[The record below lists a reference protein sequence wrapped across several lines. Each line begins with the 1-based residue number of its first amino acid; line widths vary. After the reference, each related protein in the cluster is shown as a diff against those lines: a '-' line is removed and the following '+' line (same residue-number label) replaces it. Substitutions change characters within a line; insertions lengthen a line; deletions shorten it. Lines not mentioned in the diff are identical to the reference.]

1 MEAFQPRDCIYRL
14 VLSAY
19 PEDAMTYSRLALLAI
34 ILFGFP
40 GVALA
45 QSSGDHLRLSVM
57 NDQSGHYNSATGPG
71 AVVSAQMAVDD
82 FGDKVLGKTI
92 EVVALDHQNK
102 PDIGLSLARR
112 FYEADDGEA
121 IFDIGNSAIS
131 LGVQR
136 IARERGKIVVHI
148 GSIHPDLFGKECS
161 PTGAMWQYDSG
172 ALTKGLVQAVTK
184 EGGTD
189 WFIIG
194 VDYTA
199 GKALADDETRLL
211 KLNGGRVAGIAR
223 HPLGAQDFASQLLTA
238 ASSGASVL
246 GLASFGA
253 DAQNLIKQANE
264 FNLNMR
270 IAAPVLTLADVHSL
284 GPDVAHGLL
293 YTSAFYWDRDQPG
306 RTFAARFAKRFDGK
320 MPTEGQAA
328 TYSAVSHYLKA
339 IAAAGTSD
347 GLTVMNKMKE
357 LPVDDV
363 FAHEATLRVDGRL
376 MKDLYLVEVKN
387 KGEVK
392 DEWDLLKTRLL
403 LKAEDV
409 IRPLGEG
416 DCPFVK

>member
-1 MEAFQPRDCIYRL
+1 MQRRAEIMTHSRL
-14 VLSAY
+14 VLA
-19 PEDAMTYSRLALLAI
+19 AI
-34 ILFGFP
+34 ILFGFSDI
-40 GVALA
+40 ASTR
-45 QSSGDHLRLSVM
+45 SSEGHLRLTVM

-71 AVVSAQMAVDD
+71 AVVSARMAVED
-82 FGDKVLGKTI
+82 FGGEVLGKPI
-92 EVVALDHQNK
+92 DVIALDHQNK
-102 PDIGLSLARR
+102 PDIGLPLARR
-112 FYEADDGEA
+112 FYEADGGDA

-136 IARERGKIVVHI
+136 IARELGKIVVHI

-161 PTGAMWQYDSG
+161 LTGAMWQYDSG

-189 WFIIG
+189 WFIIA

-199 GKALADDETRLL
+199 GKALADDETQLL
-211 KLNGGRVAGIAR
+211 KQSGGKVAGIAR
-223 HPLGAQDFASQLLTA
+223 HPLGTQDFASQLLTA
-238 ASSGASVL
+238 SSSGATVL

-270 IAAPVLTLADVHSL
+270 IAAPLLTLADIHSL
-284 GPDVAHGLL
+284 GPGVAHGLL
-293 YTSAFYWDRDQPG
+293 YTSAFYWDRDDRG
-306 RTFAARFAKRFDGK
+306 RAFATRFAKRFDGK

-347 GLTVMNKMKE
+347 GLAVMTKMKE
-357 LPVDDV
+357 LPVDDM
-363 FAHEATLRVDGRL
+363 FAHGAKLRADGRL

-387 KGEVK
+387 KDEVK
-392 DEWDLLKTRLL
+392 SEWDLLKTRLL
-403 LKAEDV
+403 LRAEDI
-409 IRPLGEG
+409 IRPLSEG
-416 DCPFVK
+416 GCPFVK